1 MRIHFVLGVLLVGA
15 LQFVLT
21 AAGAALWF
29 APIVGGVA
37 TLFWRLLD
45 PEERGRHGL
54 IRVAVTV
61 VTGSLLGT
69 LPALLLGV
77 RQPPVTL
84 LAGTTIAF
92 ATAAGIYQFSRRG
105 RSAICVLCKRPAAD
119 TGGFDCPRCADRV
132 CARPTCWNPRYFRC
146 VRCHER
152 EIVVFPIAE
161 KWWAARVGP
170 RVREGECTSCGKDA
184 RETDLRECGQC
195 HWPMCR
201 RCWDYYNG
209 SCRKCEWVLPDVP
222 ARLRPFVRGARGRH
236 ATEGSVAAARPDGS
250 MRPRRS

>member
-1 MRIHFVLGVLLVGA
+1 MTIHLVLGVLLVGA
-15 LQFVLT
+15 IQFVLA
-21 AAGAALWF
+21 AAGGALWF

-37 TLFWRLLD
+37 ALFWRLLD
-45 PEERGRHGL
+45 PDERGTRGL
-54 IRVAVTV
+54 QRIAATV
-61 VTGSLLGT
+61 VAGYFLGT
-69 LPALLLGV
+69 LPALLLDM
-77 RQPPVTL
+77 RQSPFEL
-84 LAGTTIAF
+84 LAGAAIAL
-92 ATAAGIYQFSRRG
+92 ATGAGIYQLSTRG
-105 RSAICVLCKRPAAD
+105 RSAVCVLCKRPAAD

-161 KWWAARVGP
+161 KWWVTRLGARV
-170 RVREGECTSCGKDA
+170 RDGECTSCGKEA
-184 RETDLRECGQC
+184 READLRECGQC

-209 SCRKCEWVLPDVP
+209 SCRKCEWVIPDVP

-236 ATEGSVAAARPDGS
+236 GAEGAAARPDGS
-250 MRPRRS
+250 MRARRS